1 MLVACRLA
9 GLSALGAPY
18 AGRQM
23 ARKFKAD
30 TTLLKALVGN
40 GGYSVRLHRRLA
52 RRGGMGRARPSG
64 PQCGRSHRAAGGVFA
79 LESNL
84 IVCARD
90 RWGTLRCNSVH
101 KGNKFDRRVPTPGG
115 KNGGYAYVYDCTII
129 FRKRLERIV

>member
-1 MLVACRLA
+1 MLVAYRLA

-52 RRGGMGRARPSG
+52 RRGGMGRAAWFPTGWRTRPIRG
-64 PQCGRSHRAAGGVFA
+64 LLA
-79 LESNL
+79 L
-84 IVCARD
+84 
-90 RWGTLRCNSVH
+90 GTP
-101 KGNKFDRRVPTPGG
+101 PTQ
-115 KNGGYAYVYDCTII
+115 N
-129 FRKRLERIV
+129 R